1 MIFTDIITRINCYY
15 CHRYC
20 YHGYYFHNIFMIVI
34 IAMIISSNGT
44 NIAIIIIG
52 MVQMLLFL

>member
-1 MIFTDIITRINCYY
+1 
-15 CHRYC
+15 
-20 YHGYYFHNIFMIVI
+20 MIVT